1 VPHLRKIRK
10 ELKSRSDEYIA
21 LLQLTLGKTVKL
33 GQVAGG
39 YSFWLPLP
47 PATPADAIQSQIR
60 LHWPL
65 LDAQDAPDS
74 PQLVV
79 VSKGMCINT
88 SIALTDPLR
97 QSLMSFCF
105 YLRALY

>member
-1 VPHLRKIRK
+1 
-10 ELKSRSDEYIA
+10 LKSRSDEYIA
-21 LLQLTLGKTVKL
+21 LLQLALGKTVKL
-33 GQVAGG
+33 GEVAGG

-47 PATPADAIQSQIR
+47 PDTPADAIQSQIQ

-65 LDAQDAPDS
+65 LEAQDAPDS

-88 SIALTDPLR
+88 SIPLTDPLR